1 MWLGFLGL
9 LTLSECLV
17 IIPLTKIRP
26 MGETL
31 KEKNMLKNFLK
42 ENTENVSQIATD
54 DPNISLRPL
63 RNYQDVIYVGT
74 ITIRTPFQEF
84 RVIFDTGS
92 SDLWVHSI
100 YCSSISCRAYKL
112 FNPRLSTSC
121 RRSDWPIDIK
131 YNSGRIV
138 GILGYDIVRIGSLV
152 NTVQAFGMSK
162 KQTGLNRKTFDGIL
176 GLGFPSLAILGT
188 TPVFDNLKR
197 RGIISDPVFAFY
209 LSTRKQNGSMLMF
222 GGVDHRYHKGELKW
236 IPVPQILY
244 WQMTMNHII
253 MNGTV
258 VGCFRGCQ
266 AILDTGTALL
276 AGPTRVVTTIHKL
289 INAKHACK
297 EYQVPCNS
305 IRSLP
310 TIIFTINGNNYPVPT
325 ETYIWKSPLGNC
337 FSNFQGG
344 TEKWA
349 KSESWVLGNIFMR
362 LYFSVFDRGNRRIGL
377 APAV

>member
-9 LTLSECLV
+9 LTLSECLA

-26 MGETL
+26 MGEIF
-31 KEKNMLKNFLK
+31 KEKNMLKNFLE
-42 ENTENVSQIATD
+42 ENTENMSQIATD
-54 DPNISLRPL
+54 DPNHTLQPT
-63 RNYQDVIYVGT
+63 RNYMDMFYVGT
-74 ITIRTPFQEF
+74 ITIGTPPQEF
-84 RVIFDTGS
+84 RILFDTGS
-92 SDLWVHSI
+92 SDLWVHST
-100 YCSSISCRAYKL
+100 YCSSISCRAHKL
-112 FNPRLSTSC
+112 FNPRLSTSF
-121 RRSDWPIDIK
+121 RRSERPFDIK
-131 YNSGRIV
+131 YISARIV

-152 NTVQAFGMSK
+152 NTVQVFGMSK
-162 KQTGLNRKTFDGIL
+162 KQTGLNYKTFDGIL

-209 LSTRKQNGSMLMF
+209 LSTRKQNGSMLMI

-236 IPVPQILY
+236 IPVPQTLF
-244 WQMTMNHII
+244 WQMIMNHII

-258 VGCFRGCQ
+258 VGCFQGCR
-266 AILDTGTALL
+266 AILDTGAVLL

-289 INAKHACK
+289 ISAKRAGK
-297 EYQVPCNS
+297 EYQVPCDS

-310 TIIFTINGNNYPVPT
+310 TLIFNINGNDYPVPA
-325 ETYIWKSPLGNC
+325 EAYIWKSPLGNC